1 MSAGTTEE
9 EGADGFDNLQLVAT
23 DDGVLG
29 TGTYGEV
36 RLGVCQG
43 RRVAV
48 KSYSHG
54 SSMVPQV
61 PHHPGLVTVISRR
74 VENGRAVEI
83 RELCGQGELFDV
95 VAEEGGMGESENVAA
110 AEKWVGQIAETVAH
124 CHSHGVANGQ
134 LRPEHVLLADT
145 DPKILGFTSCLPPPL
160 AADGVSP
167 LLEGLQLL
175 RPVRALDAPEL
186 HGQQSASFPA
196 RAAADVWALG
206 VLIVFIFSAEP
217 PFLSSAPGGYDPHPN
232 ATPVAWARA
241 WTRATQPL
249 ALARADL
256 EL

>member
-9 EGADGFDNLQLVAT
+9 EAADGFDNLQLVAT

-110 AEKWVGQIAETVAH
+110 AEKWVGQIAGTVAH

>member
-54 SSMVPQV
+54 SSTVPQV

-217 PFLSSAPGGYDPHPN
+217 PFLSSAPGGCAPPKRSPPWRGREHGHE
-232 ATPVAWARA
+232 
-241 WTRATQPL
+241 QPSP
-249 ALARADL
+249 
-256 EL
+256 

>member
-1 MSAGTTEE
+1 VVE
-9 EGADGFDNLQLVAT
+9 EGEEAGDSFGDLQLVAT

-54 SSMVPQV
+54 SSTVPQV

-95 VAEEGGMGESENVAA
+95 VAEGGGMGESENVAA
-110 AEKWVGQIAETVAH
+110 AAEKWVGKIAETVAH

-134 LRPEHVLLADT
+134 LRPEHVLLVDV
-145 DPKILGFTSCLPPPL
+145 DPKLLGFASCLPPPL
-160 AADGVSP
+160 AAGGAP
-167 LLEGLQLL
+167 LLEGHQLL

-217 PFLSSAPGGYDPHPN
+217 PFLSSAPGGYDPPD
-232 ATPVAWARA
+232 T
-241 WTRATQPL
+241 L
-249 ALARADL
+249 ALWRGRGHGH
-256 EL
+256 EQPSP